1 MDITKPRYIYK
12 PFEYEQAYKYWK
24 TQQTSHWLAQE
35 ANLNQDVMDW
45 NFSLTESERKVLGQ
59 ILKSFVQSEIHV
71 EDYWSTKVMKWFP
84 KPEIQMMAAT
94 FAAFESIH
102 IDAYDSLNAELKL
115 DDYEAFLTDQTA
127 VAKLQVL
134 KDVKGN
140 SKKDI
145 ARSLAI
151 FSGFTEGVNLFS
163 SFAILANM
171 ARFGLM
177 RGVKNIIDWSRR
189 DECLVEGH
197 EVLTPTGWVDL
208 KDFDVNTMEVAQFDN
223 ANKQIT
229 FTKASRK
236 VEYDVDEE
244 IIEFSGTKRP
254 FSQAVTKNHRL
265 PYSYRPNGVYKGSRD
280 IKAINFSNNS
290 HNYLLLSGEL
300 QGRKSKLS
308 SFDKFCIM
316 TQADGS
322 ISDRYTGEICGT
334 RPVSFS
340 FSKERKI
347 ERFIKLVGE
356 LKFNYKELP
365 PRKAKGNV
373 KKQRKFIVDV
383 PMDYFNRVPDMKRLT
398 WVDYSDISSDY
409 AKEFLME
416 VVEWDGHKASDSR
429 FYYSSV
435 IKENVDTVATLT
447 HLCGMSA
454 KVYVQ
459 VDNRSENFSDVHRV
473 TFSEMD
479 EKQGKGVDK
488 NFIHY
493 KGKVRCI
500 TVPTGFFLTR
510 YKGNISVTGNCIH
523 SEAGCWLFRTFIK
536 ENPSIWDDELKRD
549 IYEAARLS
557 VKLEDD
563 FIDNA
568 FSLGEIRGLEPSHL
582 KSFIRNRAN
591 YQLRQLGLKNNWKNI
606 NQEDLAKMDWFEL
619 LQTSISNTDFFST
632 KVTEYAKVGWKI
644 EEMFDVKGE

>member
-1 MDITKPRYIYK
+1 MDITKSRHIYK

-134 KDVKGN
+134 KDVRGN

-189 DECLVEGH
+189 DEG
-197 EVLTPTGWVDL
+197 
-208 KDFDVNTMEVAQFDN
+208 
-223 ANKQIT
+223 
-229 FTKASRK
+229 
-236 VEYDVDEE
+236 
-244 IIEFSGTKRP
+244 
-254 FSQAVTKNHRL
+254 
-265 PYSYRPNGVYKGSRD
+265 
-280 IKAINFSNNS
+280 
-290 HNYLLLSGEL
+290 
-300 QGRKSKLS
+300 
-308 SFDKFCIM
+308 
-316 TQADGS
+316 
-322 ISDRYTGEICGT
+322 
-334 RPVSFS
+334 
-340 FSKERKI
+340 
-347 ERFIKLVGE
+347 
-356 LKFNYKELP
+356 
-365 PRKAKGNV
+365 
-373 KKQRKFIVDV
+373 
-383 PMDYFNRVPDMKRLT
+383 
-398 WVDYSDISSDY
+398 
-409 AKEFLME
+409 
-416 VVEWDGHKASDSR
+416 
-429 FYYSSV
+429 
-435 IKENVDTVATLT
+435 
-447 HLCGMSA
+447 
-454 KVYVQ
+454 
-459 VDNRSENFSDVHRV
+459 
-473 TFSEMD
+473 
-479 EKQGKGVDK
+479 
-488 NFIHY
+488 
-493 KGKVRCI
+493 
-500 TVPTGFFLTR
+500 
-510 YKGNISVTGNCIH
+510 IH

-644 EEMFDVKGE
+644 EEMFDV